1 MVWTRLLGPSSGAS
15 LEHVRAILLEM
26 LANDRHSFDLA
37 TSALL
42 MGADPN
48 AVGPDLRSTDRLVN
62 EATREVRRL
71 LVVHVSVHGASEVT
85 PVLTYMS
92 IVKDAERAG
101 DYSKNIFDIAAQG
114 VDLSKEADSEELGGY
129 RDRISA
135 LFTDASRAFGE
146 GDVDRARELLTEGDG
161 MLDDFDGRVDAYL
174 HSTQP
179 AAEAVPRALYY
190 RYLKRITAHLMN
202 MLTALTMPVDSLD
215 YYDEPGGD
223 R

>member
-1 MVWTRLLGPSSGAS
+1 MVWARFFGASSGAS
-15 LEHVRAILLEM
+15 LERVQAILLEM

-42 MGADPN
+42 MGADPE
-48 AVGPDLRSTDRLVN
+48 AVGPHLRSTDRLVN

-92 IVKDAERAG
+92 IVKDVERAG
-101 DYSKNIFDIAAQG
+101 DYAKNIFDIAAQG
-114 VDLSKEADSEELGGY
+114 VDLSEDGDREELGGY

-135 LFTDASRAFGE
+135 LITDASRTFGE
-146 GDVDRARELLTEGDG
+146 GDVDHARELLTEGDA
-161 MLDDFDGRVDAYL
+161 MLDDFDSRVDAYMR
-174 HSTQP
+174 STQP

-202 MLTALTMPVDSLD
+202 MLTALTMPVDRLD
-215 YYDEPGGD
+215 YFHEEAAD

>member
-1 MVWTRLLGPSSGAS
+1 MVWRQFFGESSGTGM
-15 LEHVRAILLEM
+15 EHVQAILLQM

-42 MGADPN
+42 MGADPE

-71 LVVHVSVHGASEVT
+71 LVVHVSVHGASAVT

-92 IVKDAERAG
+92 IVKDVERAG
-101 DYSKNIFDIAAQG
+101 DYAKNIFDIAAQG
-114 VDLSKEADSEELGGY
+114 VDLSQDADREELGRY
-129 RDRISA
+129 RDRLST
-135 LFTDASRAFGE
+135 LFTEASRAFGE
-146 GDVDRARELLTEGDG
+146 NDVARARELLAESDAT
-161 MLDDFDGRVDAYL
+161 LDDFDNRVNVYL
-174 HSTQP
+174 RSTQP
-179 AAEAVPRALYY
+179 AGEAVPRVLYY

-202 MLTALTMPVDSLD
+202 LLTALTMPVDSLD
-215 YYDEPGGD
+215 YFDEAWAD

>member
-1 MVWTRLLGPSSGAS
+1 MVWARLFGASSGTGI
-15 LEHVRAILLEM
+15 ERVQAILLEM

-42 MGADPN
+42 MGADPEV
-48 AVGPDLRSTDRLVN
+48 VGPDLRATDRLVN
-62 EATREVRRL
+62 EATREVRRM
-71 LVVHVSVHGASEVT
+71 LVVHVSVHGVSRVT

-92 IVKDAERAG
+92 IVKDVERVG
-101 DYSKNIFDIAAQG
+101 DYAKNIFDIAAQG
-114 VDLSKEADSEELGGY
+114 VDLSGEADREELGGY

-135 LFTDASRAFGE
+135 LITDVSRAFGE
-146 GDVDRARELLTEGDG
+146 GDVDRARELLTESDT
-161 MLDDFDGRVDAYL
+161 MLDDFDGRVDAYMR
-174 HSTQP
+174 STQP

-215 YYDEPGGD
+215 YFDEAPAD

>member
-1 MVWTRLLGPSSGAS
+1 MVWSRFFGASSGAS
-15 LEHVRAILLEM
+15 VEHMQAILLEM

-42 MGADPN
+42 MGADPE

-71 LVVHVSVHGASEVT
+71 LVVHVSVHGATQVT

-92 IVKDAERAG
+92 IVKDVERVG
-101 DYSKNIFDIAAQG
+101 DYAKNIFDIAAQG
-114 VDLSKEADSEELGGY
+114 IDLSGEADREELGGY
-129 RDRISA
+129 RDRVSTLI
-135 LFTDASRAFGE
+135 TEASRAFGE
-146 GDVDRARELLTEGDG
+146 GDVDRARELQAEGDA

-202 MLTALTMPVDSLD
+202 MLTALTMPVDRLD
-215 YYDEPGGD
+215 YFDEARAD